1 MKSTRPRRGDIA
13 PTAETRHRQCPH
25 DAIQYINPSVGGLAA
40 EIAALEDAALAE
52 QAALLAA
59 AAQYAVLTPLLLL
72 RLRLVAAELARRL
85 AEREEVRP

>member
-1 MKSTRPRRGDIA
+1 MSARPHRGDVA
-13 PTAETRHRQCPH
+13 PLAGVGDRRNPH
-25 DAIQYINPSVGGLAA
+25 DGTHYINLSVAGLAA

-85 AEREEVRP
+85 VERVEVPR